1 MERPRVSV
9 VRRVAFVLVTVTM
22 LVTPA
27 PLAAATPRHT
37 LAQTVEPPFGSVL
50 TRRMA
55 VLFHDIVGDSLASAE
70 RLFFPESAYVAMKTG
85 RIAAPASDY
94 QFRLIAFFS
103 LDLAAYR
110 THVLANGPATFM
122 GVNSNPRDAQWIQP
136 GWCENSIGYWYLPRT
151 RLVYRTKGVVR
162 SVAVASLISWRGV
175 WYVVHLG
182 PNPRPRNVGT
192 VDLPSLGRGI
202 AGPAGG
208 C

>member
-1 MERPRVSV
+1 MRPRVSV
-9 VRRVAFVLVTVTM
+9 VRRAAFVLAAVTM
-22 LVTPA
+22 LIA
-27 PLAAATPRHT
+27 PTSPVAAAPRHPP
-37 LAQTVEPPFGSVL
+37 AQTVEPPFGPDL

-55 VLFHDIVGDSLASAE
+55 VLFHDIVGDSLASAT

-94 QFRLIAFFS
+94 QFRLIAFFR

-110 THVLANGPATFM
+110 THVLASGPATFI
-122 GVNSNPRDAQWIQP
+122 GVNANPRDAQWIEP
-136 GWCENSIGYWYLPRT
+136 GWCENSIGYWYLPRV
-151 RLVYRTKGVVR
+151 RLVYRNKGVIR
-162 SVAVASLISWRGV
+162 SVAVASLISWHGV

-192 VDLPSLGRGI
+192 VDLPALGRGV